1 MKNPLLFHRINKKRP
16 LQFVLVLCF
25 ILSVNTLFSQEV
37 KVNKYAVDNPTNC
50 NQFDITLEVI
60 GDPPTQPQEVILVI
74 DRSGSMGFD
83 DGNPTTPLP
92 IDAAIDAAI
101 DFVNQLFLP
110 VNNPTGL
117 NKIALV
123 TYASSASL
131 NVGLVDSSGQTTLI
145 NAISS
150 IVANGA
156 TNTEQAIQFA
166 DNELINNG
174 TFDCKTSRSII
185 LLSDGAPTRRA
196 NGILCPTTTSIT
208 SCQTAAIQ
216 AAQNSWTTTVAGETY
231 NQNLFTIG
239 LLGGISGTEQTI
251 AINTLN
257 QMQNSGAF
265 MTENN
270 ADLTTI
276 YNNVL
281 GQLVAA
287 ATQLPSQALVT
298 DNIEPGYVVIPG
310 SIVASKGTGSV
321 SGQTLSWNVN
331 SVSNE
336 TITLNYTIEGTP
348 TVCGVNPSGAST
360 INYQDSS
367 CNTASI
373 TFNNP
378 TVCLPCP
385 EINPTITQNG
395 CASIDYSSTVNQGGC
410 SSMADSYAWEFF
422 LDGNS
427 IGTSN
432 TLNGTFNYTG
442 TPPFQGD
449 FTATLTYT
457 GTYGTGCI
465 LPNVTENSNTITLSS
480 VLDGNIIS
488 QTNADC
494 VGGNNGE
501 IVVEGINGTPPYS
514 YSIDGGSNYQPSGT
528 FPNLTVGSY
537 TINILDSL
545 GCSTTVNTTL
555 TDGADAIPPTAICQ
569 NITVQL
575 DAAGNASITAAQVDN
590 GSNDNCGIASLA
602 LDVTDFTCA
611 NIGDN
616 TVELTVTDNN
626 GNTDSCN
633 ATVTVEDNVS
643 PNAICQNITVQLDAA
658 GNASITA

>member
-1 MKNPLLFHRINKKRP
+1 M
-16 LQFVLVLCF
+16 
-25 ILSVNTLFSQEV
+25 
-37 KVNKYAVDNPTNC
+37 
-50 NQFDITLEVI
+50 
-60 GDPPTQPQEVILVI
+60 
-74 DRSGSMGFD
+74 
-83 DGNPTTPLP
+83 
-92 IDAAIDAAI
+92 DAAIDAAI

-514 YSIDGGSNYQPSGT
+514 YSIDGAVIISLQEPS
-528 FPNLTVGSY
+528 L
-537 TINILDSL
+537 ILPL
-545 GCSTTVNTTL
+545 VH
-555 TDGADAIPPTAICQ
+555 IP
-569 NITVQL
+569 
-575 DAAGNASITAAQVDN
+575 
-590 GSNDNCGIASLA
+590 
-602 LDVTDFTCA
+602 
-611 NIGDN
+611 
-616 TVELTVTDNN
+616 
-626 GNTDSCN
+626 
-633 ATVTVEDNVS
+633 
-643 PNAICQNITVQLDAA
+643 
-658 GNASITA
+658 